1 MTNPATAIP
10 AIELPPS
17 QMADA
22 LDCLLRADEP
32 AFIWGPPGIAKS
44 DLVRQLGERHGMP
57 VYDFRAVIR
66 EPVDLAGLPYLEGK
80 AGEKRTHHAPPIELP
95 SEPNWIFFL
104 DEVAQSPAMM
114 QAGCMEL
121 VLDRKCG
128 GYELPKGCYPIAA
141 SNRIEDRAGAHR
153 IITPLLNRFTHMNLT
168 HSVEDWLNWSL
179 TAELYCRRC
188 ETSHR
193 IRHEVRAFIKSMPSC
208 LMTFD
213 AKSGAHAFSTPRS
226 IASLS
231 NLMWHEPGDSLHA
244 LAAGRVG
251 IDVGSQFMAHLQ
263 IYGKIPTPEE
273 IVANPTKVDIPTDEP
288 AAMYA
293 ICMAVAEHMRTRAGE
308 EDTIEAVMKFVPRLG
323 LEYGVLTMSET
334 ATIAPRVLASE
345 HTRPWVREHSPQ
357 LMRVSKIKAEEKAA

>member
-1 MTNPATAIP
+1 MNPTQLP

-44 DLVRQLGERHGMP
+44 DMVRQLGERHGMP

-66 EPVDLAGLPYLEGK
+66 EPVDLAGLPHIEGPK
-80 AGEKRTHHAPPIELP
+80 GAKRTHHAPPIELP
-95 SEPNWIFFL
+95 SEKNWIFFL
-104 DEVAQSPAMM
+104 DEVAQAPAMM
-114 QAGCMEL
+114 QAACMEL
-121 VLDRKCG
+121 VLDRRVG
-128 GYELPKGCYPIAA
+128 GYELPEGCYPIAA

-168 HSVEDWLNWSL
+168 HSVEDWLEWSL
-179 TAELYCRRC
+179 QAEIPCRRC
-188 ETSHR
+188 KRPHR
-193 IRHEVRAFIKSMPSC
+193 IRHEVRAFIKSHPMC

-213 AKSGAHAFSTPRS
+213 PKTGANAFATPRS
-226 IASLS
+226 VASLS
-231 NLMWHEPGDSLHA
+231 NILQHDPGDALHPI
-244 LAAGRVG
+244 AAGRVG
-251 IDVGSQFMAHLQ
+251 LDVAAQFVAHLQ

-273 IVANPTKVDIPTDEP
+273 IIAKPTKVEIPDNEP

-293 ICMAVAEHMRTRAGE
+293 VCMSIAEHMRTRDRE
-308 EDTIEAVMKFVPRLG
+308 EQVIEPLMQFVPRLG
-323 LEYGVLTMSET
+323 LEYGVLTMSEI

-357 LMRVSKIKAEEKAA
+357 LMRVSKIKAEKAA